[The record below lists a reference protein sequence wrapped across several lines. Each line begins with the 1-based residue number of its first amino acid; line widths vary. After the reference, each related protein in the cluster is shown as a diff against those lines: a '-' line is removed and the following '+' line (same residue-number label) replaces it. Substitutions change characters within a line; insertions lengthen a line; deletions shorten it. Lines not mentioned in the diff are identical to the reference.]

1 MIGLCSQPSPKT
13 EMESATLGMES
24 ESDPMKTRLARRM
37 VTDRVIFSPLS
48 AGTSRARGDNM
59 EKAARGITVLSK

>member
-1 MIGLCSQPSPKT
+1 
-13 EMESATLGMES
+13 MES

-48 AGTSRARGDNM
+48 AGTSRARGDNS